1 VRGALAVPRR
11 PGLHK
16 GREAIQSGDGHGA
29 ADRGAGVTALP
40 AATGDQSHAP

>member
-16 GREAIQSGDGHGA
+16 DREAIQSGDGHGA